1 MTLAGNALLI
11 LTTVVSF
18 LLIPLAAA
26 SHKTLAPDRWGDA
39 MGMAFVLFFRWLLFS
54 GAISICA
61 ADGAFGRQNRGL
73 IAVALICCAAAM
85 EFLALPFAASA
96 GRVVGLSQTAGNA
109 AVLIAVSLPL
119 PLVVYGWWWLNL
131 RHAQAMGARPWIALS
146 ITAAIALAG
155 IAIQAGGAKI
165 QAQRDADPEV
175 RAALFAALGPTSS
188 VGDYLDFSGPA
199 EAGPLRAR
207 AMAELAQRPD
217 LIHSIAASIGD
228 ENVRAVY
235 KYLHYLAGMQSA
247 PADQLRQP
255 YLDFVEHL
263 RFRIA
268 LGDFD
273 AAFLSRV
280 VADTVATAK
289 LLGLHDEET
298 QSALR
303 ALADSLR
310 RRPDANVRD
319 AAAPLD
325 ALLASAR

>member
-11 LTTVVSF
+11 LTAVISF

-39 MGMAFVLFFRWLLFS
+39 MGMAFVLFFRWLFFS

-61 ADGAFGRQNRGL
+61 AEGAFGRQNRGL
-73 IAVALICCAAAM
+73 IAVALVCCGAAM

-96 GRVVGLSQTAGNA
+96 GRVAGLSQTAGNA

-131 RHAQAMGARPWIALS
+131 RHAQAMGARPWIALAIS
-146 ITAAIALAG
+146 AAIALIG
-155 IAIQAGGAKI
+155 IAIQAGGPKLK
-165 QAQRDADPEV
+165 AQRDADPEV
-175 RAALFAALGPTSS
+175 RAALFAALGPASS
-188 VGDYLDFSGPA
+188 VGDYLDFTGPSEA
-199 EAGPLRAR
+199 EAIRAR

-217 LIHSIAASIGD
+217 LIHAIAGSIGD

-235 KYLHYLAGMQSA
+235 KYLHYLAGMESA
-247 PADQLRQP
+247 PADQLRKP
-255 YLDFVEHL
+255 YLDFIEHL
-263 RFRIA
+263 KFRIA

-273 AAFLSRV
+273 AAFLAPV
-280 VADTVATAK
+280 IDDTVAVAK

-298 QSALR
+298 QSALPGTGGF
-303 ALADSLR
+303 APPPAE
-310 RRPDANVRD
+310 PGVRN

-325 ALLASAR
+325 AVLASAH